1 MATIT
6 SLGFSIHSSYDGSGV
21 TRARRDIQSLS
32 DTYTSANRSVRNFAS
47 ASGVLRTAMLG
58 LYPAILP
65 VATVAGAVAAGMA
78 AMTVAAGSAV
88 GAYAAVG
95 NAAAKAA
102 LQKAAEGKA
111 LTAMEKQYVS
121 AYNSMMKTWQK
132 FVTTSG
138 AKTLQP
144 QIEVIKGLEAGIRKL
159 GPVIDAIHPSIMK
172 VATAFRQWMEGPGF
186 ERFRDGV
193 IKYGVPAFDRLQQAG
208 RNALA
213 GLGIG
218 YRTFLP
224 LAEELS
230 KWILKASE
238 AFRNWAEGGGFQRFL
253 DRARENG
260 PAVKELFEALWKVVK
275 KLGEVFEF
283 LAPYSLKAATALA
296 NFIAAIP
303 TPVLAGLIGGFI
315 LLKTT
320 IGLLLQPVML
330 LRLVMG
336 PTGLFGIFG
345 RLLPIL
351 TKFGGILGIII
362 GVVTLAWQHSQFFR
376 DAVGGL
382 WDALKQLFAAFQP
395 LIEQFGIFWQ
405 KLGPVRELL
414 GQLFGFILGV
424 AVHALT
430 LFVQFLTSLVIGIT
444 QLWTAFNNFLSNIP
458 QYWNTAWTWMKE
470 TASTIWNAIQLGWNM
485 FVQNLKLAW
494 DTVSMALQT
503 AWSTVW
509 NALKLAA
516 ETVWNAL
523 KLAWDTLVNGLQI
536 AWTTVSTALSTAWST
551 VWNGIKTAAE
561 TVWNALKLAWDTLVN
576 GLQVAWTTVSTAL
589 STAWSTVW
597 NAIKTAAE
605 TVWNALKIAWDAFI
619 NGLQTIWTTVSS
631 ALSTAWNTVW
641 NALKTAAETVW
652 NALKIAWDA
661 FINGLQTI
669 WNTVSSALSTA
680 WNTVWNALKTAAET
694 VWNGMKTAW
703 DAFINGLQTIWTT
716 VSGALR
722 TAWETVWNGIKTA
735 AETVWN
741 ALKTAWETIVNAFS
755 TAWNAVSSALRS
767 AWDTVWN
774 GMKTA
779 AETVWN
785 ALKTAWDAFINGVK
799 SVWDTVSTALRSAW
813 DTIWNGMKT
822 AAETVW
828 NALKAAWDTFVNGV
842 KSVWDTVAGALRSAW
857 ETAWNFIRTTAEN
870 IWNALRTAWNT
881 FLTGVRSTWDSWS
894 EAMKNIWWAV
904 WGWIRDKANE
914 LWNVIKT
921 WWNNFL
927 TAVRNT
933 WNTWSEAF
941 KNIWWAVWGWVRD
954 KANELWNVIKTWW
967 SNFLNAVR
975 NTWNSWADSF
985 KNIWWAVWGWV
996 RDKAGELWNVIKSW
1010 WDRFLDGVRNLWN
1023 SFSSWIKDKWSDTW
1037 ESLKNSA
1044 QSLWQKIG
1052 NVVEKAINGVIDIIN
1067 GLINGFNN
1075 ISEKLGLTVRV
1086 NRIEHVN
1093 FKYETGGMV
1102 PEFAKGGTVNL
1113 KGGGTISGYAPGRDT
1128 VPAVLSRGE
1137 GVLTPEAVR
1146 GLGGPGFVHAA
1157 NRKFAGHRGA
1167 GKPGAHFGSIGAFA
1181 DGGMVQHFAVGG
1193 LTAAALR
1200 KAGVPM
1206 GLISQ
1211 GEYSHGQLSAGTHAG
1226 GGAVD
1231 ISSTDRGLLQRL
1243 IDAGFAA
1250 WIRTPAQGFS
1260 PHIHAVLM
1268 SHPDLSG
1275 PARAQVSSFRQGG
1288 SGLGAGAGGS
1298 SAPDIAGMLAGK
1310 VGKILLNMY
1319 RGVDPLLGIGG
1330 AIADFFGIGNKGD
1343 PAIKEEKSGGD
1354 KLSDLIAKADKSGW
1368 DSLSKSEQDYVSE
1381 HAAKNTSDLFVTT
1394 QPAPATGRPPT
1405 LHSAPVQ
1412 TGGNTNTDD
1421 IAESILGLLG
1431 QAVLALLTRDYIRE
1445 GLTDPIGEL
1454 KGFKGGGD
1462 FGDELAPGFGR
1473 YATDKLVP
1481 DYLMN
1486 EKSKAPSI
1494 DELFGGGGTG
1504 NVQQWAPLA
1513 KMALARAGLGADQL
1527 GRFLALM
1534 QAESGGDPMAMNMWD
1549 SNAKMGQAS
1558 RGLMQVIP
1566 GTFEMY
1572 RDRDLPNN
1580 IFDPLANMVAAANYI
1595 KSRYGGKVPGSP
1607 YANGTPSAT
1616 KGLHLVGENG
1626 PELVGLGGPAYAA
1639 FSGGQTVL
1647 PADQTAALFNST
1659 PGGKKIQELF
1669 KEGGF
1674 EAVAESAKKMAE
1686 SVKVAWT
1693 DVNQTSATKWNNV
1706 SATTLAD
1713 ATATYGEELP
1723 NAITHMQDTSN
1734 LAWTD
1739 MGIQSATQWGLHR
1752 DGTMLQAETHYGTTL
1767 PTAIT
1772 TAQTTSNLAWTDM
1785 GLQSATQ
1792 WALQRDTT
1800 MTEAETHYG
1809 VTLPTAV
1816 TTAQTTSNTA
1826 WTDMTLQAGTQYTT
1840 LQDETLLPLED
1851 HLGVQVPE
1859 NAGTMN
1865 TETSGAFTE
1874 MTTTVNTVVQETM
1887 SVLDSFIAKMDEAIA
1902 KAQEMIAAAQAAA
1915 AAAAAGAAG
1924 GGGGGG
1930 AVGGGGSGDAA
1941 AALAAAGVSGGM
1953 IVQGPYSNS
1962 VAASAGTHSGGGTY
1976 DIASTSQSVLQA
1988 LIANG
1993 FAAWI
1998 RSGPGWEGNEHIHA
2012 VYMAAPDLSP
2022 QAAWQVQDFLRGGS
2036 GLGIP
2041 GNLARGTNS
2050 ASRGWT
2056 WVGEEG
2062 PELMWMRGGEKVM
2075 PYGDSMSWIQRAMGS
2090 GNTSDAMRN
2099 FRRAGRA
2106 IGEGA
2111 RSARSSYSGRDDC
2124 NVNVEFNF
2132 NGPVNNGDDVRR
2144 AVDEAIPKLRSALQA
2159 RSGARRG
2166 G

>member
-6 SLGFSIHSSYDGSGV
+6 SLGFSIHSTYDGSGV

-32 DTYTSANRSVRNFAS
+32 DVYTSANRSVRNFAS

-253 DRARENG
+253 ERARENG

-296 NFIAAIP
+296 NFVAAIP

-424 AVHALT
+424 AIHALT
-430 LFVQFLTSLVIGIT
+430 LFVQFLTSLVMGIT
-444 QLWTAFNNFLSNIP
+444 QLWMAFNNFLSNIP
-458 QYWNTAWTWMKE
+458 EYWNTAWTWMKE
-470 TASTIWNAIQLGWNM
+470 TASNIWNAIQLAWNM

-494 DTVSMALQT
+494 DTVSGALST
-503 AWSTVW
+503 AWNTVW
-509 NALKLAA
+509 NAMKLAA

-523 KLAWDTLVNGLQI
+523 KLAWDTVVNGLQT
-536 AWTTVSTALSTAWST
+536 AWTTVSTALSTAW
-551 VWNGIKTAAE
+551 N
-561 TVWNALKLAWDTLVN
+561 
-576 GLQVAWTTVSTAL
+576 
-589 STAWSTVW
+589 TVW

-605 TVWNALKIAWDAFI
+605 TVWNALK
-619 NGLQTIWTTVSS
+619 T
-631 ALSTAWNTVW
+631 
-641 NALKTAAETVW
+641 
-652 NALKIAWDA
+652 AWDA

-694 VWNGMKTAW
+694 VWNALKTAW
-703 DAFINGLQTIWTT
+703 DAFINGLQTIWNT

-722 TAWETVWNGIKTA
+722 TAWD
-735 AETVWN
+735 TVWN
-741 ALKTAWETIVNAFS
+741 AL
-755 TAWNAVSSALRS
+755 
-767 AWDTVWN
+767 
-774 GMKTA
+774 KTA

-785 ALKTAWDAFINGVK
+785 ALKTAWDAFING
-799 SVWDTVSTALRSAW
+799 LQ
-813 DTIWNGMKT
+813 TIWNTVSSALRTAWETVWNALKT

-828 NALKAAWDTFVNGV
+828 NWLKDTWSTITQGLKTAWDTVSSALQSAWQTVWNAVRTAAETVWNWLRDTWNTIVNGL
-842 KSVWDTVAGALRSAW
+842 KTAWDTVSGAIQSAWSTVWNAVRSAAETVWNWLRDTWNTILNAMKTAWDTVSSALRTAW
-857 ETAWNFIRTTAEN
+857 DAAWNFIKTTAEN
-870 IWNALRTAWNT
+870 IWNALRTAWNA
-881 FLTGVRSTWDSWS
+881 FLTWIRTTWDTWS
-894 EAMKNIWWAV
+894 TNMKNIWWAV

-921 WWNNFL
+921 WWQNFL
-927 TAVRNT
+927 NWIRNT
-933 WNTWSEAF
+933 WNTWAE
-941 KNIWWAVWGWVRD
+941 N
-954 KANELWNVIKTWW
+954 
-967 SNFLNAVR
+967 
-975 NTWNSWADSF
+975 F

-1023 SFSSWIKDKWSDTW
+1023 TFSSWIKDKWSDTW
-1037 ESLKNSA
+1037 ESLRSSA
-1044 QSLWQKIG
+1044 QGLWQKIG
-1052 NVVEKAINGVIDIIN
+1052 GVIEKAINGVIDIIN
-1067 GLINGFNN
+1067 GLINGFNK
-1075 ISEKLGLTVRV
+1075 ISEKLGLTVSI

-1146 GLGGPGFVHAA
+1146 GLGGPGFVHSA
-1157 NRKFAGHRGA
+1157 NRRFAGHRGA
-1167 GKPGAHFGSIGAFA
+1167 GKRGAHFGSFSAFA
-1181 DGGMVQHFAVGG
+1181 DGGMVGVQHFAVGG
-1193 LTAAALR
+1193 ITAAALK

-1206 GLISQ
+1206 GLVSQ
-1211 GEYSHGQLSAGTHAG
+1211 GEYSHGVLSAGTHAG

-1231 ISSTDRGLLQRL
+1231 ISSTDPGMLKRL
-1243 IDAGFAA
+1243 KDAGFAA
-1250 WIRTPAQGFS
+1250 WIRGPHQGFS

-1268 SHPDLSG
+1268 NHPDLSG
-1275 PARAQVSSFRQGG
+1275 PARAQVASFKSGG
-1288 SGLGAGAGGS
+1288 SGLGVGGGS
-1298 SAPDIAGMLAGK
+1298 GNSGAQMAKMFEGK
-1310 VGKILLNMY
+1310 IGKILLNMY
-1319 RGVDPLLGIGG
+1319 RGLNPLAGIGG
-1330 AIADFFGIGNKGD
+1330 EVVDFFTAGANKSSGDTGPASGRVNDGGVVGPGGVISGGKSSTDPGSPAHKSDGALDAALSTLGLASTFVGPALSKGAAEAAIQTAKVIGRN
-1343 PAIKEEKSGGD
+1343 AIKEAGPE
-1354 KLSDLIAKADKSGW
+1354 
-1368 DSLSKSEQDYVSE
+1368 
-1381 HAAKNTSDLFVTT
+1381 
-1394 QPAPATGRPPT
+1394 
-1405 LHSAPVQ
+1405 
-1412 TGGNTNTDD
+1412 
-1421 IAESILGLLG
+1421 IAESMMGLLG
-1431 QAVLALLTRDYIRE
+1431 QAVLALLTKEDIAE
-1445 GLTDPIGEL
+1445 GLTDPISEL

-1462 FGDELAPGFGR
+1462 FGDKLAPGFGR
-1473 YATDKLVP
+1473 YATDKMVP
-1481 DYLMN
+1481 EYLMR
-1486 EKSKAPSI
+1486 EKEKAPSI
-1494 DELFGGGGTG
+1494 DELFGGGAGG
-1504 NVQQWAPLA
+1504 DVQRWAGLA
-1513 KMALARAGLGADQL
+1513 KVALNKAGLGEDQL

-1549 SNAKMGQAS
+1549 SNAMMGQAS

-1580 IFDPLANMVAAANYI
+1580 IFDPLANMTAAANYI

-1607 YANGTPSAT
+1607 YANGTASAT
-1616 KGLHLVGENG
+1616 KGIHLVGENG
-1626 PELVGLGGPAYAA
+1626 PELVGLGGPEYAA

-1647 PADQTAALFNST
+1647 PASQTASLFNNT
-1659 PGGKKIQELF
+1659 AGGKKIQELF

-1686 SVKVAWT
+1686 SVRSAWT
-1693 DVNQTSATKWNNV
+1693 DVSQTSATKWNNV
-1706 SATTLAD
+1706 SQTTLTD
-1713 ATATYGEELP
+1713 ATKTYGEELP

-1739 MGIQSATQWGLHR
+1739 MGLQSATQWGLHR

-1809 VTLPTAV
+1809 VTLPTAL
-1816 TTAQTTSNTA
+1816 TTAQDTSNLA

-1887 SVLDSFIAKMDEAIA
+1887 TVLDSFIAKMDEAIA

-1930 AVGGGGSGDAA
+1930 AVGGGGSGDAE
-1941 AALAAAGVSGGM
+1941 AALAAAGAAGM
-1953 IVQGPYSNS
+1953 VVQGPYSNS

-1976 DIASTSQSVLQA
+1976 DIASTSPSVLQA

-2012 VYMAAPDLSP
+2012 VYMNAPDLSP

-2041 GNLARGTNS
+2041 GNLARGTNG

-2090 GNTSDAMRN
+2090 GNTADAMRN

-2111 RSARSSYSGRDDC
+2111 GSVRGNGHDC
-2124 NVNVEFNF
+2124 GGEHIEFNF